1 MPVARLACFPDLPQ
15 GLPKKIELHLL
26 LPDLALQ
33 LCDAFA
39 RARYIPHLHGLRLRR
54 KLDSPGDLPR
64 ATRRPQRLSSAAAEM
79 SAPLEQQRVAPRQNS
94 WGSRLDD
101 TAVRWNM
108 PTDG

>member
-54 KLDSPGDLPR
+54 KLTSPGDLPR
-64 ATRRPQRLSSAAAEM
+64 ATRRQTSL
-79 SAPLEQQRVAPRQNS
+79 SAPADETRDPLEITTDSNPKRERERVDAVPRDNQYN
-94 WGSRLDD
+94 R
-101 TAVRWNM
+101 R
-108 PTDG
+108 

>member
-54 KLDSPGDLPR
+54 KLTSPGDLPR

-79 SAPLEQQRVAPRQNS
+79 SAPLEHMTGRNPKLAGERGCALPRDHPLN
-94 WGSRLDD
+94 R
-101 TAVRWNM
+101 R
-108 PTDG
+108 